1 MLRMFVNPTA
11 SGAAAEA
18 VAAPL
23 EMRCLSL
30 GVVGFAFCSGFAAQ
44 FWVGGNLGFW
54 VLS

>member
-1 MLRMFVNPTA
+1 MFVNPTA

-30 GVVGFAFCSGFAAQ
+30 GVLGFAFCLGFAVQ
-44 FWVGGNLGFW
+44 FWVQGKLGFW
-54 VLS
+54 TLS